1 MKGGDKQE
9 GKNVRRKSVFRWDPG
24 GKNPFERE
32 REREKREKGLDR
44 VELRSWMENAPRNIP
59 GIVWEQFSRQP
70 RTDVIFPLRYK
81 SPEVAGPQQTATALP
96 RASSTLKRSLLTPRE
111 TTSKQVKRDKTTE
124 RAREYLRTPPKTRLT
139 FPKNLGPGFLLK
151 TQKKIYPRC

>member
-1 MKGGDKQE
+1 M
-9 GKNVRRKSVFRWDPG
+9 RRKSVFRWDPG
-24 GKNPFERE
+24 GKNPFEKEKRKKNE
-32 REREKREKGLDR
+32 REREREKGLDR

-70 RTDVIFPLRYK
+70 RNDVSFPLEYK

-96 RASSTLKRSLLTPRE
+96 RASSTLKEPLALE

-124 RAREYLRTPPKTRLT
+124 
-139 FPKNLGPGFLLK
+139 
-151 TQKKIYPRC
+151 